1 MNAKLD
7 ISHWYLYKEAPNC
20 HIILWYLNTWLPS
33 CHTILWYLNTWL
45 PSCHIVHLYL
55 YTWRPSC
62 HIIFF
67 YLNNGRSITL
77 RLLRFF
83 DNCEIDYSYYFLEIE
98 YLTSKYSHNMIF
110 LNTWSLI
117 IDVFVNYITNWSPDM
132 DIFLNVRQI
141 GCQLRLNKVRK
152 LLIVFHTVKCFYAEW
167 QLAHQVSNIFFVKW
181 QLDHQVGLYFS
192 EN

>member
-1 MNAKLD
+1 MSYYSLIFEYLTTKL
-7 ISHWYLYKEAPNC
+7 SHYSLIFEYLITKLPHC
-20 HIILWYLNTWLPS
+20 SFIFVYLTTKLP
-33 CHTILWYLNTWL
+33 HY
-45 PSCHIVHLYL
+45 
-55 YTWRPSC
+55 
-62 HIIFF
+62 FF